1 MANNIKVDN
10 DNLRYN
16 ASRLTKIR
24 KSVSSLESQI
34 VKLYW
39 HTGKNEIWQLM
50 QSDILYNDDKKIKK
64 CIDALSGT
72 ATELEK
78 TEKSVASGGLLLNGL
93 DSLKDIVDTNRFN
106 IISVITNLFKGI
118 NSSNVTS
125 EDKIRFVLGIKAD
138 YAYMM
143 GDYIGDKIEAYL
155 DNITSA
161 TTLGGAIVGVYDWFQ
176 DELLADFNTL
186 KGMGEDL
193 GLDTELPKDIK
204 NSLKILKYGDL
215 LIDNIKAI
223 GDVIIDGDTE
233 GLEKVAWK
241 DGKQVFKWIDGS
253 LDKYRNFE
261 KYTGI
266 AGKAKSVLVDTMFE
280 MPKKWIAG
288 IKNYAE
294 NGEGTAGTV
303 VYDTTLG
310 AVSSVVADAAKPYY
324 KAATAATYPV
334 IDQICETV
342 GYDLSAE
349 YERITGKTGLEAVFT
364 AQKELWVDTIGGG
377 IRDAVSS
384 GIDKGYEFIG
394 NAWDASIGKLFK

>member
-16 ASRLTKIR
+16 VSRLTKIR

-64 CIDALSGT
+64 CIDALLST
-72 ATELEK
+72 ATEFEK

-93 DSLKDIVDTNRFN
+93 DSLKDVVGANRFN
-106 IISVITNLFKGI
+106 IMTVIANLFKGI
-118 NSSNVTS
+118 KSSDITS

-143 GDYIGDKIEAYL
+143 GDYIGDKVEAYL
-155 DNITSA
+155 ENITTS

-193 GLDTELPKDIK
+193 GLDTELPKEVK

-215 LIDNIKAI
+215 LIDNVKAI
-223 GDVIIDGDTE
+223 GEVITTGETDS
-233 GLEKVAWK
+233 LEKIAWK
-241 DGKQVFKWIDGS
+241 DGKQVFKWIDGAI
-253 LDKYRNFE
+253 DKYRDFE
-261 KYTGI
+261 KYTDI
-266 AGKAKSVLVDTMFE
+266 AGKAKSVLVDTIFE
-280 MPKKWIAG
+280 MPKNWIEG

-303 VYDTTLG
+303 VYDTTVG
-310 AVSSVVADAAKPYY
+310 AVSSVIAEAAEPYY
-324 KAATAATYPV
+324 KAATAGAYPV
-334 IDQICETV
+334 IDQICESV
-342 GYDLSAE
+342 GYDLSDE
-349 YERITGKTGLEAVFT
+349 YERLTGKTGLEAVFT
-364 AQKELWVDTIGGG
+364 AQKELWVDTIGGS

-384 GIDKGYEFIG
+384 GIDKGYELIE
-394 NAWDASIGKLFK
+394 NAWNASIGKLFK